1 MAATTD
7 TVKSFQNSTAGVPGY
22 NDCPDFLFQV
32 SRKSTPVSSRR
43 NKISTNM
50 IDNKIMSSVIKSE
63 LDSAKRTSTP
73 PPPIMRSN
81 GRKTPGQRTATTS
94 SSSSSPIVPTV
105 SKNTTE
111 NEVIQTDI
119 SVLSSEEILK
129 RVNLL
134 LQTTSSLPER
144 EHTFYRRKID
154 TNITE
159 SLSSDST
166 RYVLSQFFEV
176 LDVDKI
182 RALKLLKEWMVTDMT
197 IGKWCPAFVKIFENA
212 QVV

>member
-50 IDNKIMSSVIKSE
+50 IDNKIMSSVIKSDI
-63 LDSAKRTSTP
+63 DSAKRASTS
-73 PPPIMRSN
+73 PPPII
-81 GRKTPGQRTATTS
+81 RKTPGKHITSTPS
-94 SSSSSPIVPTV
+94 SSRFPSSPIVPTAPED
-105 SKNTTE
+105 TTE
-111 NEVIQTDI
+111 DETIPTDI
-119 SVLSSEEILK
+119 SVLSREEILN

-154 TNITE
+154 TNISE

-176 LDVDKI
+176 SDVDKI
-182 RALKLLKEWMVTDMT
+182 RALKLLREWMVTDMT

-212 QVV
+212 RVV